1 MRKEWFNKVH
11 MNEQEEEK
19 PTDEMIEMHA
29 RKIYKNFVYN
39 SEYRGRKDAYAEGAK
54 RMRDNPEQ
62 FKDK

>member
-1 MRKEWFNKVH
+1 

-62 FKDK
+62 FKNK